1 MPILPPRRPT
11 VEVLITLSVV
21 LILVRMYIMIAFE
34 LGINIFRVK
43 FLIPHLILDLHQ
55 NFPLQVFVAF
65 FLSMMMMHMFMAF
78 FMSF

>member
-1 MPILPPRRPT
+1 
-11 VEVLITLSVV
+11 
-21 LILVRMYIMIAFE
+21 MYIMIAFE